1 MGGIEMVGRSAGQII
16 RLLVVE
22 DNCSVCAAL
31 ECALEIFDDIQ
42 VVGTAGNGQEA
53 VRLCDEL
60 QPDVILMDIMMP
72 VMDGL
77 TATRLIKQRCP
88 QVQIV
93 ALSNRVGADYMQE
106 ALEAGVFRCVSKMV
120 PAQEIVDAIRAARA
134 HSAALEV

>member
-1 MGGIEMVGRSAGQII
+1 MAGLDKWDPGDGQVV
-16 RLLVVE
+16 RLLVVD
-22 DNCSVCAAL
+22 DNYSVCAAL
-31 ECALEIFDDIQ
+31 ECALGIFDDIQ
-42 VVGTAGNGQEA
+42 VVGTARNGQEA
-53 VRLCDEL
+53 IRLGDEL

-120 PAQEIVDAIRAARA
+120 SAQEIVDAIRAAKAR
-134 HSAALEV
+134 SAVAEV